1 METAKEWGR
10 RNEEERWPQTKP
22 LDAHGSHWTWT
33 AHLNFKLTQ
42 VLTKLTILFFLFF
55 FSPFT
60 PFTVL
65 QNCRRKEP
73 TTDGSRCVCCCC
85 CCCLFLFICRG
96 EDTSK
101 AKKQLMLAAQRAAAA
116 VNTLTHTQKTRRR
129 QRWRWLQ
136 FLNVAAAKLSHNC
149 THTHT
154 CIHAHTHFSL
164 RRQVVKGNAK
174 EATTKANRTRRTLNR
189 N

>member
-1 METAKEWGR
+1 MAVIELGLR
-10 RNEEERWPQTKP
+10 I
-22 LDAHGSHWTWT
+22 WT
-33 AHLNFKLTQ
+33 LNLRKFS
-42 VLTKLTILFFLFF
+42 TILAIVLSFFVFFF

-65 QNCRRKEP
+65 QFCRRKEP

-85 CCCLFLFICRG
+85 LCLFICRG

-101 AKKQLMLAAQRAAAA
+101 AKKQLMSAAQRAAAA
-116 VNTLTHTQKTRRR
+116 VNTLTQTHTQRDDGNGDGDCDGR
-129 QRWRWLQ
+129 LQ

-149 THTHT
+149 NALAAEFVVLHTR
-154 CIHAHTHFSL
+154 ALLYTHFTL
-164 RRQVVKGNAK
+164 RQVVKGNAK
-174 EATTKANRTRRTLNR
+174 AATTKANRTRRTLNR

>member
-1 METAKEWGR
+1 MAVIELGLR
-10 RNEEERWPQTKP
+10 I
-22 LDAHGSHWTWT
+22 WT
-33 AHLNFKLTQ
+33 LNLRKFS
-42 VLTKLTILFFLFF
+42 TILAILLCFFVFFF

-65 QNCRRKEP
+65 QFCRRKEP

-85 CCCLFLFICRG
+85 LCLFICRG

-101 AKKQLMLAAQRAAAA
+101 AKKQLMSAAQRAVAA
-116 VNTLTHTQKTRRR
+116 VNTLTQTHTQRDDGNGDCDGG
-129 QRWRWLQ
+129 LQ

-149 THTHT
+149 NALAAEFVVLHTR
-154 CIHAHTHFSL
+154 ALLYTHFTL
-164 RRQVVKGNAK
+164 RQVVKGNTKA
-174 EATTKANRTRRTLNR
+174 ATTKANRTRRTLNR

>member
-1 METAKEWGR
+1 MLA
-10 RNEEERWPQTKP
+10 
-22 LDAHGSHWTWT
+22 
-33 AHLNFKLTQ
+33 
-42 VLTKLTILFFLFF
+42 ILFFLFF
-55 FSPFT
+55 FSSFT

-65 QNCRRKEP
+65 QICRRKEKEP

-85 CCCLFLFICRG
+85 CCLCLFICRG

-116 VNTLTHTQKTRRR
+116 VNTLTHTQRDDGNGDCDGG
-129 QRWRWLQ
+129 LQ

-149 THTHT
+149 NALAAEFIVLHTHAHLYTHTHT
-154 CIHAHTHFSL
+154 LFTSSS
-164 RRQVVKGNAK
+164 RWGKRKRSD
-174 EATTKANRTRRTLNR
+174 TKANRTRRTLNR